1 MSDVYF
7 SETQWFRK
15 TAWIYFILL
24 VWVFSVSITVYGL
37 YSQLVLGIP
46 YGTNSADN
54 FDLLFLSFFG
64 VLIPT
69 LLLILFMIAR
79 LDTFVDD
86 NGLYFRF
93 IPFINKFRKIDA
105 IQILSYKPI
114 EYKPIMQYSG
124 WGIRYNM
131 KSKTICYNV
140 RGKLGLYL
148 ELKNGKRILF
158 GSQQPYKFKSAIDKL
173 IGDKL

>member
-1 MSDVYF
+1 MRNIYF

-15 TAWIYFILL
+15 TVWMYFVLL
-24 VWVFSVSITVYGL
+24 VWIFSASITFYGL

-46 YGTNSADN
+46 FGTNPSDN
-54 FDLLFLSFFG
+54 LELMFYSFLG
-64 VLIPT
+64 ILIPT

-79 LDTFVDD
+79 LETFVGE
-86 NGLYFRF
+86 NGIYFRF

-105 IQILSYKPI
+105 IQIQNYKPI
-114 EYKPIMQYSG
+114 EYKPILQYGG

-131 KSKTICYNV
+131 KQKTICYNV
-140 RGKLGLYL
+140 RGKLGLHL

-158 GSQQPYKFKSAIDKL
+158 GSQHPYKFKSAIDKL
-173 IGDKL
+173 IGDKV